1 MKFAIS
7 FFIIFL
13 FYSCSS
19 NSRQIRPSYEVINEI
34 WKNQGDVQ
42 DVQKKLGKP
51 NIIDSKKAEYFF
63 PDSKVP
69 QMHFEFNQKGKLE
82 SALLFLDE
90 SKIDEFKSFL
100 DCHWSEKKGKK
111 QIADAIYLTHEGRCE
126 VAQVRFNYFS
136 SLHSYEVWW
145 DSKIKILK

>member
-7 FFIIFL
+7 FLIIFL
-13 FYSCSS
+13 FYGCSS
-19 NSRQIRPSYEVINEI
+19 NSGKIRPSYEVINEI
-34 WKNQGDVQ
+34 WKNHGDVQ

-51 NIIDSKKAEYFF
+51 DIIDGKKVDYFF

-82 SALLFLDE
+82 SALLFLEE

-111 QIADAIYLTHEGRCE
+111 QIADAIYMTHEGRCE
-126 VAQVRFNYFS
+126 DAQVRFNYFS

-145 DSKIKILK
+145 DSKLKILK

>member
-1 MKFAIS
+1 MKLTITTLIMS
-7 FFIIFL
+7 V

-19 NSRQIRPSYEVINEI
+19 NVVKVRPSYEVINEI
-34 WKNQGDVQ
+34 WKNQGNAQ
-42 DVQKKLGKP
+42 DVQRNLGKP
-51 NIIDSKKAEYFF
+51 DIIDSKKAEYFF

-69 QMHFEFNQKGKLE
+69 QMHFEFSQEGKLQ

-111 QIADAIYLTHEGRCE
+111 QIADAIYMTHEGRCE
-126 VAQVRFNYFS
+126 DAQVRFNYFS
-136 SLHSYEVWW
+136 SLHSYEIWW
-145 DSKIKILK
+145 DLKPKVSK